1 MRIDLISEHAS
12 PLAAI
17 GGVDSGGQNVHVAQL
32 AQALGR
38 RGHHVTVH
46 TRRDSSELPERVR
59 TAPGV
64 TVEHVRAGPAVPM
77 PKDDLLVHMPEFG
90 EQLARRWVQQP
101 PDIVHAHFWMSGLA
115 AQHGVRS
122 IGSTG
127 IPVVQTFHALGIVKR
142 RHQGAADPSPPSRL
156 SLEHGLARDAALVI
170 ATCSDEVTELAALDV
185 PTHRVAV
192 VPCGVDLDRFSPHGP
207 RASRDRRYRILSL
220 GRLVPRKGVET
231 TIRALIGVPSA
242 ELIIAGGGDVTT
254 EAERARL
261 AGIAQQC
268 GVSERVRL
276 IGHIPREDVPALLR
290 SADVVVSVPWYEPFG
305 MVPLEAMACGVP
317 VVASAVGGHLDT
329 VVEGH
334 TGALVPPRD
343 AGALAQRLRELLADP
358 ARLAAIGSAAA
369 VRARTRYGW
378 DRIAG
383 DTEQLYRRVLA
394 DVPDSAVNQTAGNQ
408 TAGNQTEEDPTATPA
423 GGRP

>member
-1 MRIDLISEHAS
+1 MRIDVISEHAS

-46 TRRDSSELPERVR
+46 TRRDSSDLPERVR

-64 TVEHVRAGPAVPM
+64 TVEHVRAGPPVPL
-77 PKDDLLVHMPEFG
+77 PKDELLVHMPEFG
-90 EQLARRWVQQP
+90 EHLARRWVQQP

-115 AQHGVRS
+115 AQRGVRS

-127 IPVVQTFHALGIVKR
+127 IPVVQTFHALGVVKR

-156 SLEHGLARDAALVI
+156 SLEHSLARDAALVI

-185 PTHRVAV
+185 PAQRVAV
-192 VPCGVDLDRFSPHGP
+192 VPCGVDLDRFCPHGP
-207 RASRDRRYRILSL
+207 RASRDGRYRILSL

-231 TIRALIGVPSA
+231 TIRALTGVPSA
-242 ELIIAGGGDVTT
+242 ELIIAGGGDATT

-261 AGIAQQC
+261 AGIAQDC
-268 GVSERVRL
+268 EVSERVRL
-276 IGHIPREDVPALLR
+276 IGHVPRKDVPALLR

-329 VVEGH
+329 VVEGR

-343 AGALAQRLRELLADP
+343 ASALAQRLRELLADP
-358 ARLAAIGSAAA
+358 GRLAAIGSAAA
-369 VRARTRYGW
+369 ARARSRYGW

-394 DVPDSAVNQTAGNQ
+394 DMPNSAA
-408 TAGNQTEEDPTATPA
+408 NQTEEDPTATPA
-423 GGRP
+423 GGRS

>member
-1 MRIDLISEHAS
+1 VRIDLISEHAS

-46 TRRDSSELPERVR
+46 TRRDSSELPDRVR

-77 PKDDLLVHMPEFG
+77 PKDELLVHMPEFG
-90 EQLARRWVQQP
+90 EHLARRWVQQP
-101 PDIVHAHFWMSGLA
+101 PDVVHAHFWMSGLA
-115 AQHGVRS
+115 AQHGVH
-122 IGSTG
+122 GTG

-156 SLEHGLARDAALVI
+156 QLEHGLARDAALVI

-185 PTHRVAV
+185 PAQRVAV

-207 RASRDRRYRILSL
+207 RASRDGRYRILSL

-231 TIRALIGVPSA
+231 TVRALVGVPGA
-242 ELIIAGGGDVTT
+242 ELVIAGGGDATT

-261 AGIAQQC
+261 AAIAQDC

-276 IGHIPREDVPALLR
+276 VGHIPRKDVPALLR

-329 VVEGH
+329 VVEGR

-369 VRARTRYGW
+369 ARARSRYGW

-394 DVPDSAVNQTAGNQ
+394 DAPESP
-408 TAGNQTEEDPTATPA
+408 EDRTATPA
-423 GGRP
+423 GGRS

>member
-17 GGVDSGGQNVHVAQL
+17 GGVDSGGQNVHVAHL

-46 TRRDSSELPERVR
+46 TRRDAPALPDRVR
-59 TAPGV
+59 AAPGV
-64 TVEHVRAGPAVPM
+64 TVEHVPAGPAVPI
-77 PKDDLLVHMPEFG
+77 PKDGLLVHMPEFG
-90 EQLARRWVQQP
+90 EHLAHRWAQQP
-101 PDIVHAHFWMSGLA
+101 PDVVHAHFWMSGLA
-115 AQHGVRS
+115 AQHGVH
-122 IGSTG
+122 GTG
-127 IPVVQTFHALGIVKR
+127 IPVVQTFHALGTVKR

-156 SLEHGLARDAALVI
+156 RLERDLARDAALVI
-170 ATCSDEVTELAALDV
+170 ATCADEVTELVGLDI
-185 PTHRVAV
+185 PAERVAV
-192 VPCGVDLDRFSPHGP
+192 VPCGVDLDRFTPHGP
-207 RASRDRRYRILSL
+207 RASRDGRYRILSL

-231 TIRALIGVPSA
+231 TVRALPGVPSA
-242 ELIIAGGGDVTT
+242 ELVIAGGGDETT

-261 AGIAQQC
+261 AAIAQAC
-268 GVSERVRL
+268 GVRERVRL
-276 IGHIPREDVPALLR
+276 VGRILREDVPALLR

-329 VVEGH
+329 VVDGR
-334 TGALVPPRD
+334 TGVLVPPRD

-358 ARLAAIGSAAA
+358 GRLIAIGSAAA
-369 VRARTRYGW
+369 GRAHSRYGW
-378 DRIAG
+378 DRIA
-383 DTEQLYRRVLA
+383 DETERLYRQVLA
-394 DVPDSAVNQTAGNQ
+394 GTPDSPGD
-408 TAGNQTEEDPTATPA
+408 GDRTATPA